1 MFDYVSLAMP
11 TRNRDSDSGFPRSG
25 GLRVP
30 NAAVLYSRFTVLGVK
45 MEPTSA
51 MISILSHIVYDL
63 YRNMNFLSVAYQSI
77 ISISDTSRLAS
88 IETQAICEQSL
99 FQVLSQNYFD
109 IHFLYNA
116 NCSNRQWR

>member
-1 MFDYVSLAMP
+1 MFDYVSLAMS

-25 GLRVP
+25 ELRVP
-30 NAAVLYSRFTVLGVK
+30 NAVLYSRFTVLGVK
-45 MEPTSA
+45 MKPICAT
-51 MISILSHIVYDL
+51 IFILFHIVYDL

-88 IETQAICEQSL
+88 IESQAICEQSL

-109 IHFLYNA
+109 IRFLYNT
-116 NCSNRQWR
+116 NCSNRQ